1 MAESFAYTDV
11 GRVRPT
17 NEDSALCFAP
27 GVAVVADGMG
37 GRAAGEVASS
47 LLVQTVRES
56 LEQAPRPWGEEALR
70 QAVALANEKILA
82 EAEKYPACEGMGTT
96 ATLVSYADAGVDGNA
111 GGEAVWAH
119 VGDSRMYLLRGGEL
133 RQITRDHSYVEGLV
147 ESGSITEAEARKH
160 PRKNVL
166 TRAVGVEP
174 DVEVDTG
181 RLALQKGDTLLLA
194 TDGLTN
200 MVEDAD
206 IARNLLEHP
215 KDPAYALGTAANDA
229 GGRDNITAVVVM
241 LS

>member
-1 MAESFAYTDV
+1 MAESFAYTDI

-47 LLVQTVRES
+47 LLVQTVREQ
-56 LEQAPRPWGEEALR
+56 LLAAPRPWGEEALR

-82 EAEKYPACEGMGTT
+82 EAKKYPACEGMGT
-96 ATLVSYADAGVDGNA
+96 ATVLSYADAAAGEN

-119 VGDSRMYLLRGGEL
+119 VGDSRIYLLRGGEL

-206 IARNLLEHP
+206 IARILEEHP
-215 KDPAYALGTAANDA
+215 NDPAYALGTAANNA

>member
-1 MAESFAYTDV
+1 MAESFAYTDI

-47 LLVQTVRES
+47 LLVQTVREQ
-56 LEQAPRPWGEEALR
+56 LLAAPRPWGEEALR

-82 EAEKYPACEGMGTT
+82 EAKKYPACEGMGTT
-96 ATLVSYADAGVDGNA
+96 ATVLSYADAAAGEN

-119 VGDSRMYLLRGGEL
+119 VGDSRIYLLRGGEL

-206 IARNLLEHP
+206 IARILEEHP
-215 KDPAYALGTAANDA
+215 NDPAYALGTAANNA

>member
-133 RQITRDHSYVEGLV
+133 RQITRDHSYV
-147 ESGSITEAEARKH
+147 
-160 PRKNVL
+160 
-166 TRAVGVEP
+166 
-174 DVEVDTG
+174 
-181 RLALQKGDTLLLA
+181 
-194 TDGLTN
+194 
-200 MVEDAD
+200 
-206 IARNLLEHP
+206 
-215 KDPAYALGTAANDA
+215 
-229 GGRDNITAVVVM
+229 
-241 LS
+241 

>member
-47 LLVQTVRES
+47 LLVQTVREV
-56 LEQAPRPWGEEALR
+56 LERAPRPWGEDALR
-70 QAVALANEKILA
+70 QAVVLANERILA

-96 ATLVSYADAGVDGNA
+96 ATLVLYADAEETD
-111 GGEAVWAH
+111 GEAVWAH
-119 VGDSRMYLLRGGEL
+119 VGDSRMYLLRSGEL

-181 RLALQKGDTLLLA
+181 RLALQKGDMLLLA

-206 IARNLLEHP
+206 IARILSEHSN
-215 KDPAYALGTAANDA
+215 DPAYALGTAANDA

-241 LS
+241 FS